1 LVVEEKEIVGP
12 IDVMSMM
19 DVLISHVELVGEDYL
34 LVMVDQD
41 VDDYI
46 YNLLVQMLLVGT
58 VKYYNHL
65 VVFYDNNLIRQEKNT
80 LSEKYFAFLNE
91 LAQ

>member
-1 LVVEEKEIVGP
+1 LLVVEEKEIVGP

-34 LVMVDQD
+34 LMMVDQD

-65 VVFYDNNLIRQEKNT
+65 VVFYDNNLICQEKKT
-80 LSEKYFAFLNE
+80 HFLRNI
-91 LAQ
+91 LPF

>member
-1 LVVEEKEIVGP
+1 LVVEEKEIVGL

-41 VDDYI
+41 VDDYK

-65 VVFYDNNLIRQEKNT
+65 VVFYDNNLIRQEKKHT
-80 LSEKYFAFLNE
+80 F
-91 LAQ
+91 